1 MRLRLPKNDE
11 KVSWTR
17 HVKGKMRQY
26 QLSERRLRRVLRHP
40 TRKEI
45 GVAPETIAVMQPTG
59 TKKHPTEI
67 WLMYQIVKSK
77 TEFPFMGTKVK
88 KRTRFS
94 LPIKNQKSK
103 IRIISAWRYPGK
115 SPIGKPPPIPDD
127 ILEYLDDIIKKE

>member
-11 KVSWTR
+11 KVSWTK

-26 QLSERRLRRVLRHP
+26 QLSERRLKRVLRHP

-77 TEFPFMGTKVK
+77 
-88 KRTRFS
+88 
-94 LPIKNQKSK
+94 IKNQNPK

-115 SPIGKPPPIPDD
+115 SPIGKPPPIPND

>member
-11 KVSWTR
+11 KVSWTK

-67 WLMYQIVKSK
+67 WLMYQV
-77 TEFPFMGTKVK
+77 VN
-88 KRTRFS
+88 R
-94 LPIKNQKSK
+94 K

-115 SPIGKPPPIPDD
+115 SPIGEPPPIPDD